1 MKIKIF
7 IPLFLV
13 LLSCNSEERIPE
25 NITDSYA
32 LEVMRDLNEMSKQ
45 SRLSIH
51 RNIQKGETV
60 ESSVLVI
67 DTIKES
73 SNKILVLKDE
83 FAGFLSL
90 NTEELIKNM
99 ELTVD
104 SGGGYES
111 RNYTNSD
118 TLAFLQEFK
127 TIKSN
132 NKIQGYFWKTRQ
144 RGWLVDRDIQRFY
157 MPGKGYDIQISENS
171 WWSSPEVITIH
182 AEVMGPNQVR

>member
-1 MKIKIF
+1 MKLKLL
-7 IPLFLV
+7 IPISLWLF
-13 LLSCNSEERIPE
+13 SCSSDQEIPE
-25 NITDSYA
+25 NIIDPYA
-32 LEVMRDLNEMSKQ
+32 LEVLNDLNEMSKQ

-73 SNKILVLKDE
+73 ANKLKGLKDE
-83 FAGFLSL
+83 YAGFLSL
-90 NTEELIKNM
+90 NTDELIKKM

-157 MPGKGYDIQISENS
+157 MPGKGYDIQISENT

-182 AEVMGPNQVR
+182 AEVMGPNNVR